1 MYNLQTPSGFE
12 KMYEDYFSKIY
23 NYVFYRVLHKEQ
35 TEDIVSDIFAKV
47 LENLHRY
54 DSQKG
59 SFSTWIFAIARNSL
73 TDYYRRRRVC
83 VSMDVPDTYIEPS
96 IDFEEQCDVIVDEE
110 LREMYKA
117 LAALDER
124 TRMVISLKY
133 FGEFNN
139 REISRQT
146 GINESTVSTL
156 CCRGLAK
163 LEKIL
168 QGSLEVTFEY

>member
-1 MYNLQTPSGFE
+1 MYDFQTPAGFE
-12 KMYEDYFSKIY
+12 KMYEDYFPKIY
-23 NYVFYRVLHKEQ
+23 NYVFYRLLHKEQ
-35 TEDIVSDIFAKV
+35 TEDVVSDIFFKV
-47 LENLHRY
+47 VENLHRY
-54 DSQKG
+54 DSRKA
-59 SFSTWIFAIARNSL
+59 SFKTWIFTIAKNTL
-73 TDYYRRRRVC
+73 TDYYRRRRTF
-83 VSMDVPDTYIEPS
+83 VSMDDPETHIEPS

-117 LAALDER
+117 LAVLDER

-156 CCRGLAK
+156 CFRGLAK
-163 LEKIL
+163 LEKML
-168 QGSLEVTFEY
+168 QNSLGATLEY